1 MRPPCPLSRRI
12 SVCLPPWYLNSANN
26 VDQLG
31 ELNWIVT
38 AFTLTSTAFIPTFG
52 QLADVFGRHVA
63 LQLATLLMLIGSI
76 LCAAAQTWGMLL
88 LGRALQ
94 GVSSAGLMATVMII
108 LADNVSLEENAK
120 NNSVFAIVSGVAYSI
135 GPVVGGY
142 VYTTSLS

>member
-1 MRPPCPLSRRI
+1 MLVLSNGTDE
-12 SVCLPPWYLNSANN
+12 L
-26 VDQLG
+26 D

-38 AFTLTSTAFIPTFG
+38 AFTLTSTAFIPAFG

-63 LQLATLLMLIGSI
+63 LQLSTLLMLIGST

-142 VYTTSLS
+142 V